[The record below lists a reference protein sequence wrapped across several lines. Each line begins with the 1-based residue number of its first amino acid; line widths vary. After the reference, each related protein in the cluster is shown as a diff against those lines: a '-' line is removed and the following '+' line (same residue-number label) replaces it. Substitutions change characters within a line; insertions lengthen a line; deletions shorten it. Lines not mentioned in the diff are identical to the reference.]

1 MEKTDK
7 SVIFFFNKYKFEV
20 VFLLRFTVIWYID
33 VFLKRRIFLN
43 FMKDMS
49 KVVDFFCLYIGY
61 YLRETVI

>member
-1 MEKTDK
+1 MEKMDK
-7 SVIFFFNKYKFEV
+7 LVIFFFNKYKFEV

-49 KVVDFFCLYIGY
+49 KVVDFFRLYIGY